1 MMEESSLTPWCC
13 SMRLCPSC
21 LDKIELLRANEPR
34 QGFTGAVVKA
44 KVKSVIGDEELPPP
58 CLNKSTLPTAEEL
71 KKLTRKIFRGY
82 SFPSLNDR
90 SMQELGYKWCT
101 FRSSNSKL
109 QAKENSL
116 ASPVRNRG
124 GYDTETKVFETAL
137 SKQTVF
143 RTEPVDLQQ
152 ESQKILYGLQCDE
165 YKKLTQR
172 FHHGLSIKNLQTH
185 QEPKKLCQPGGS
197 ETSCMLRST
206 NNQFLLPSLYTS
218 TVPSFLPRTLLPMEK
233 ALARRQG
240 NKKPTSVSTVTAS
253 LISRSLELK
262 QRSTE
267 HYSNRQ
273 SSEDTPTNDN
283 PTKKPITSR
292 RYKDIPK
299 SKAECIGQ
307 EYTTFL
313 SGLPAAKESE
323 EPIQQKQKEEQNQ
336 QCDALNQVHNPSV
349 SSEEVV
355 SLVHTGDKTEEAE
368 QNVQLDS
375 TAWQGK
381 LRQPLT

>member
-1 MMEESSLTPWCC
+1 MQKDLQLRGLGPKNMTGIYLGTKCTPPRVKRHTAPPTIYRGRRSVKTLTECKC
-13 SMRLCPSC
+13 Y
-21 LDKIELLRANEPR
+21 DKIELLRANEPR

-172 FHHGLSIKNLQTH
+172 FHHGLSIN
-185 QEPKKLCQPGGS
+185 
-197 ETSCMLRST
+197 
-206 NNQFLLPSLYTS
+206 